1 MNIQRINNFLRW
13 WKKNHHNEKAH
24 TWLTKHAKRVSHNY
38 NIAPEQ
44 FDHTITI
51 IKRYNCSEY
60 RRLNKTDAKFL
71 WRTTHPSI
79 NERRERLLS
88 TAIFLQEK
96 VEESGRKF
104 SK

>member
-1 MNIQRINNFLRW
+1 MI
-13 WKKNHHNEKAH
+13 
-24 TWLTKHAKRVSHNY
+24 HNY
-38 NIAPEQ
+38 NVAPEQ
-44 FDHTITI
+44 YTHAQNIM
-51 IKRYNCSEY
+51 KRYNCGEY
-60 RRLNKTDAKFL
+60 NLLNKTDAKFL

-96 VEESGRKF
+96 VEASGRKF

>member
-1 MNIQRINNFLRW
+1 MNTQRMHNFLRW
-13 WKKNHHNEKAH
+13 WKKEHHNLKAH
-24 TWLTKHAKRVSHNY
+24 YWLIKQTKRVIHNY
-38 NIAPEQ
+38 NVAPEQ
-44 FDHTITI
+44 YTHAQNIM
-51 IKRYNCSEY
+51 KRYNCGEY
-60 RRLNKTDAKFL
+60 KRLNKTDAKFL